1 MLLKSISENILMP
14 YNHIVVMIKSAQH
27 QEWYIE
33 RVFFLYLLLDYRWF
47 VTSDNYLRK
56 KKNK

>member
-14 YNHIVVMIKSAQH
+14 YNHIVVMIKSVQH

-33 RVFFLYLLLDYRWF
+33 RERLVGRSKKTMSGFETIALLGI
-47 VTSDNYLRK
+47 
-56 KKNK
+56 